1 MFVTYAQSSNKG
13 KNIRTTFASPSKNTN
28 EKENQQL
35 QSFFALHTNAIML
48 NLYNAK
54 SKIAGE
60 QNFQCCKVTCQHLGR
75 DPRAIFW
82 VWNLTKSFFFW
93 LGKFLNC
100 SFRFPEVLGVLGFW
114 AIYKIFWSFGILG
127 SFLGLTYL
135 YPLNE
140 EYKILKNKNSW

>member
-54 SKIAGE
+54 SKIAE
-60 QNFQCCKVTCQHLGR
+60 N
-75 DPRAIFW
+75 
-82 VWNLTKSFFFW
+82 
-93 LGKFLNC
+93 
-100 SFRFPEVLGVLGFW
+100 
-114 AIYKIFWSFGILG
+114 KISSAAKLHANI
-127 SFLGLTYL
+127 
-135 YPLNE
+135 
-140 EYKILKNKNSW
+140 

>member
-28 EKENQQL
+28 EKENQKKQKQL
-35 QSFFALHTNAIML
+35 QSLFALHTNAIML

-82 VWNLTKSFFFW
+82 V
-93 LGKFLNC
+93 
-100 SFRFPEVLGVLGFW
+100 
-114 AIYKIFWSFGILG
+114 
-127 SFLGLTYL
+127 
-135 YPLNE
+135 
-140 EYKILKNKNSW
+140 